1 MAIDCVI
8 LAAGA
13 ATRFGS
19 CKLLADY
26 LGQPLLA
33 HALDAVHAVVP
44 EKIVVVTGASHE
56 PLNHYCAELN
66 INRLEAVY
74 CADWQLGMGH
84 SLAYGVSHLQN
95 DKPVLIL
102 LGDQP
107 QVGAADL
114 LRLYRFWK
122 TSPTQISC
130 ASFEDTLGV
139 PAIFPAEFKSHLRK
153 CTGDR
158 GAKQLL
164 FQYAQQ
170 VLAVPMPSAGFDVD
184 TPADLLREFPIY

>member
-1 MAIDCVI
+1 MTIDCVI

-33 HALDAVHAVVP
+33 HALDAVQTVMP
-44 EKIVVVTGASHE
+44 EKIVVVTGASHA
-56 PLNHYCAELN
+56 PLNDYCSGLN
-66 INRLEAVY
+66 MNRLQVAY
-74 CADWQLGMGH
+74 CEDWQAGMGH
-84 SLAYGVSHLQN
+84 SLAYGVSQLPN

-122 TSPTQISC
+122 ASPTQIVC
-130 ASFEDTLGV
+130 ASFANTLGV
-139 PAIFPAEFKSHLRK
+139 PAIFPAEFKPHLGA
-153 CTGDR
+153 CAGDR

-164 FQYAQQ
+164 FKYAQQ
-170 VLAVPMPSAGFDVD
+170 VLAVPTPSAEFDVD
-184 TPADLLREFPIY
+184 TPADLLRELPAY